1 VEQLKAALTANRD
14 QIHLAVAA
22 AEVELAE
29 CRRKCAEL
37 ERILSRAR
45 LVADLDGEPETT
57 QKTLTLHDAMLTV
70 IADRPQGLT
79 ARELAI
85 EVNQRGLYRRRDGRA
100 LDAVQIR
107 ARVGQYSSLFSR
119 REGRIFA
126 SDATRP

>member
-1 VEQLKAALTANRD
+1 MEQLKTALLANRNE
-14 QIHLAVAA
+14 IRVAVVA

-37 ERILSRAR
+37 ESILSRAR
-45 LVADLDGEPETT
+45 LVADLEEEPRTN
-57 QKTLTLHDAMLTV
+57 QKTQTLHDAMLTV
-70 IADRPQGLT
+70 ITGRPQGLT
-79 ARELAI
+79 ARELAT

-107 ARVGQYSSLFSR
+107 ARVGQYSSLFAR

-126 SDATRP
+126 AD